1 MNLSCKFLSVT
12 ALSFFVTLASFSGV
26 LAQKGIYLSGN
37 AGMGYQLFEA
47 QPALRLGGE
56 LKWMFLPYLG
66 ISIDATMQQPP
77 NRAYAS
83 MLSAAVVSDSFPPSF
98 SPVKVVDVM
107 GLGHL
112 GIVFNPVAIVKRDS
126 RHIFSVKL
134 GAGIGAAYEQEW
146 SLMRP
151 SPAYVY
157 NSNDYNYSKLFIM
170 TMELDLSYYYV
181 VYGPLYLGA
190 HVGAATSPDRLHPFY
205 IYGGLSAGLRF
216 SNLSRKKAEAAK

>member
-1 MNLSCKFLSVT
+1 MNLSCSYLSAT
-12 ALSFFVTLASFSGV
+12 ALSIFVTLASFSGA

-56 LKWMFLPYLG
+56 LKWMFFPYLG

-98 SPVKVVDVM
+98 SPVKVVDVT

-112 GIVFNPVAIVKRDS
+112 GIVFNPVAIVKKDS
-126 RHIFSVKL
+126 RHVFSVKL
-134 GAGIGAAYEQEW
+134 GAGIGAASAQEW
-146 SLMRP
+146 ALMRP

-190 HVGAATSPDRLHPFY
+190 HVGAVTSPDRLYPFY
-205 IYGGLSAGLRF
+205 IYGGLSAGLHF
-216 SNLSRKKAEAAK
+216 SNHASNSETAK

>member
-1 MNLSCKFLSVT
+1 
-12 ALSFFVTLASFSGV
+12 
-26 LAQKGIYLSGN
+26 
-37 AGMGYQLFEA
+37 
-47 QPALRLGGE
+47 
-56 LKWMFLPYLG
+56 
-66 ISIDATMQQPP
+66 
-77 NRAYAS
+77 
-83 MLSAAVVSDSFPPSF
+83 
-98 SPVKVVDVM
+98 M

-112 GIVFNPVAIVKRDS
+112 GIVFNPVAIVKKDS

-190 HVGAATSPDRLHPFY
+190 HVGAVTSPDRLYPFY
-205 IYGGLSAGLRF
+205 IYGGLSAGLHF
-216 SNLSRKKAEAAK
+216 SNHASNSETAK